1 MSTLW
6 ASILNFTK
14 SAFNSWSSSSKGC
27 IAANLFIYFLS
38 FCVLFEED
46 NKFLQLA
53 ESTIIALLMTFIAK
67 ASDCWLIK
75 LIKPMFASAHIKK
88 QITTVGMALP
98 SQNSPVQLYRLR
110 ADEIESSSA
119 EESCGVLNVSKSQQC
134 ALLVK
139 KANHTLGCIKRVQPL
154 SYNNNFKGS
163 FFIKT
168 FFFLFSLGKKKSCLM
183 NVILCNMAF
192 WLFGYLCINFLP

>member
-1 MSTLW
+1 
-6 ASILNFTK
+6 
-14 SAFNSWSSSSKGC
+14 
-27 IAANLFIYFLS
+27 
-38 FCVLFEED
+38 
-46 NKFLQLA
+46 
-53 ESTIIALLMTFIAK
+53 
-67 ASDCWLIK
+67 
-75 LIKPMFASAHIKK
+75 MFASAHVKK
-88 QITTVGMALP
+88 QITTVGMAVSLP

-119 EESCGVLNVSKSQQC
+119 EESCGVLNMSKSQQC

-168 FFFLFSLGKKKSCLM
+168 FFFIFFREKKK
-183 NVILCNMAF
+183 AA
-192 WLFGYLCINFLP
+192 